1 MSSLSIKQL
10 STCIHNCEM
19 HARTAVV
26 SVCVCVCVCMCACS
40 RVCVYASVC
49 CSVCVWGVSLEINK
63 EIIHFEYNRQIQVKS
78 SGKYNVC
85 THYIG

>member
-26 SVCVCVCVCMCACS
+26 SVCVCVCVHVRVFVFMQACVV
-40 RVCVYASVC
+40 VCVCGEFHWKLIKRSYI
-49 CSVCVWGVSLEINK
+49 LNTID
-63 EIIHFEYNRQIQVKS
+63 
-78 SGKYNVC
+78 KYK
-85 THYIG
+85 